1 MPSHVAFSIKLAILT
16 AVADNNFRGNYS
28 RGLIVVFAQSSPCD
42 VIATRLTLDEYRAME
57 ETNPERH
64 EYRNGEVITMSGG
77 SEAHSAIASN
87 LLIYLGFLLRDSNFR
102 LYNSDL
108 RVWIPEYQC
117 GTYTDLMVVNG
128 EPELNGI
135 RNDEI
140 LNPIL
145 IVEVLSPSTEAYD
158 RGEKFRKYRSLASFC
173 EYLLVSQTEPYI
185 EQYHNLDRNSNDRWL
200 WQVHCNLERAVV
212 LHSLNV
218 EIPMTEIYRRINF

>member
-1 MPSHVAFSIKLAILT
+1 MVFS
-16 AVADNNFRGNYS
+16 
-28 RGLIVVFAQSSPCD
+28 QSSSPD
-42 VIATRLTLDEYRAME
+42 VITTVLSLDEYRAME
-57 ETNPERH
+57 ETHPERH
-64 EYRNGEVITMSGG
+64 EYRNGEIIKMSGG
-77 SEAHSAIASN
+77 SEVHSAIASN
-87 LLIYLGFLLRDSNFR
+87 LLIYLGFLLRDTDFR

-128 EPELNGI
+128 FPEFNGE

-140 LNPIL
+140 LNPLL

-158 RGEKFRKYRSLASFC
+158 RGEKFRKYRSLASFR

-185 EQYHNLDRNSNDRWL
+185 EQYHNLEPSSNDRWL
-200 WQVHCNLERAVV
+200 WQVYSNLEQAII

-218 EIPMTEIYRRINF
+218 EVPLIEIYRRINF

>member
-1 MPSHVAFSIKLAILT
+1 M
-16 AVADNNFRGNYS
+16 
-28 RGLIVVFAQSSPCD
+28 VFAQTDPSAD
-42 VIATRLTLDEYRAME
+42 IITRLTLDEYRAME
-57 ETNPERH
+57 ETSLERH
-64 EYRNGEVITMSGG
+64 EYRNGEIITMSGG

-87 LLIYLGFLLRDSNFR
+87 LLIYLGFLLRETDFR

-128 EPELNGI
+128 EPEFNGD

-140 LNPIL
+140 LNPLL

-158 RGEKFRKYRSLASFC
+158 RGEKFRKYRSVASFC

-185 EQYHNLDRNSNDRWL
+185 EQYHNLERNSNDRWL
-200 WQVHCNLERAVV
+200 WQVHSHLERGIF
-212 LHSLNV
+212 LHSVNV
-218 EIPMTEIYRRINF
+218 EIPLTEIYPRINFSR

>member
-1 MPSHVAFSIKLAILT
+1 M
-16 AVADNNFRGNYS
+16 
-28 RGLIVVFAQSSPCD
+28 VFAQTSPTD
-42 VIATRLTLDEYRAME
+42 VITTRLTLDEYRVME
-57 ETNPERH
+57 ETSLERH
-64 EYRNGEVITMSGG
+64 EYRNGEIITMSGG
-77 SEAHSAIASN
+77 SETHSAIASN
-87 LLIYLGFLLRDSNFR
+87 LLIYLGFLLRNTDFR

-128 EPELNGI
+128 KPEFNGD

-140 LNPIL
+140 LNPLL

-158 RGEKFRKYRSLASFC
+158 RGEKFRKYRSLPSFC

-185 EQYHNLDRNSNDRWL
+185 EQYYLQDSNSNDCWIL
-200 WQVHCNLERAVV
+200 QVYSHLERTIL

-218 EIPMTEIYRRINF
+218 EIPLAEIYRRINF